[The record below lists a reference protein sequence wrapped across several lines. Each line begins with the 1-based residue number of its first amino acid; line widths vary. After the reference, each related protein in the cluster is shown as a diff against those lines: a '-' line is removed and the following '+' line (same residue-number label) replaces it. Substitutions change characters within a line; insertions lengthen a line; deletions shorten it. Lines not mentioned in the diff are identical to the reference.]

1 MDKNTLLAV
10 VLSGAIMVGWY
21 AMFPP
26 PDPPP
31 IEIVNTGDQE
41 YTDRTKNSVRQESAE
56 FNVQDSTLSSTVPS
70 SSIKDVDSSLPSKEV
85 SE

>member
-26 PDPPP
+26 PVPPP
-31 IEIVNTGDQE
+31 REIVNTVDQE
-41 YTDRTKNSVRQESAE
+41 FTDRTKNSVRQESAE
-56 FNVQDSTLSSTVPS
+56 LNVQDSTHFFNCTFV
-70 SSIKDVDSSLPSKEV
+70 IN
-85 SE
+85 

>member
-31 IEIVNTGDQE
+31 REIVNTV
-41 YTDRTKNSVRQESAE
+41 DRNIQTGPKIR
-56 FNVQDSTLSSTVPS
+56 
-70 SSIKDVDSSLPSKEV
+70 
-85 SE
+85 